1 MSLEKVEKDWEMSF
15 LISFTSTILI
25 ILRRKPKMD
34 YGKTQALDRRNRT
47 PPLGYEHM
55 VAPKVH
61 KPPAEPHY
69 NYGWE

>member
-1 MSLEKVEKDWEMSF
+1 MVFVSQ
-15 LISFTSTILI
+15 I
-25 ILRRKPKMD
+25 RRKPKMD
-34 YGKTQALDRRNRT
+34 YGKTQALDRRMRT
-47 PPLGYEHM
+47 PPLGYEYM